1 MTPKSVVTGHRSV
14 LDVRDG
20 LRPSPTAHRLIITIR
35 LIQHLCLLLI
45 IILIVTACSGT
56 AEPPR
61 PTRWGQVYTLD
72 YSEQADAP
80 ALWASSPLL
89 NMTWIAISDF
99 IHQDMQ
105 QWREDDFT
113 QTVALRL
120 PSGHPFSQMLLPSGL
135 ANTHLLW
142 LDSDENDTSQLRLY
156 GALVPLDMDVARGR
170 VRLSDRLTLRYTA
183 VTDGGSG
190 LWVVWSGGRVDE
202 SALFSQRIDPQG
214 RPLPPEQIVS
224 AADWPAL
231 IRANDGRMWLF
242 WIEAGGN
249 RVFRATYSD
258 GVVTD
263 SQAII
268 SVPPLNPGDRLDT
281 FRAALDNTHIYLFWN
296 ITRLDGSH
304 ETWWTSAPI
313 DAPRWRQAG
322 RLGLLAIP
330 SQPMETGYNTGSGE
344 RAVPGE
350 SWALWT
356 IPLHEQAPM
365 LPAAAQVGLEVG
377 VIFFQAGE
385 LAGYQGVVSLAE
397 TPTGGLLGIPSI
409 ATDRD
414 RHLYVGWAEPTEEG
428 YAEINMTS
436 TRRR

>member
-1 MTPKSVVTGHRSV
+1 MPPQSVVTGHKRV
-14 LDVRDG
+14 LDVRQG
-20 LRPSPTAHRLIITIR
+20 LRLSPAARRLILAGR
-35 LIQHLCLLLI
+35 PLQHRCLLLI
-45 IILIVTACSGT
+45 IALMFAACGVPP
-56 AEPPR
+56 EPPR
-61 PTRWGQVYTLD
+61 PTRWGQVYTLA

-89 NMTWIAISDF
+89 NMTWIAITDF

-113 QTVALRL
+113 RTVALRL
-120 PSGHPFSQMLLPSGL
+120 PSGHPFSQTLLPGGL

-142 LDSDENDTSQLRLY
+142 LDSAENDTSQLRLY

-202 SALFSQRIDPQG
+202 SALFSQRIDAQG
-214 RPLPPEQIVS
+214 RPLPPVQIVS

-231 IRANDGRMWLF
+231 IRANDGRIWLF
-242 WIEAGGN
+242 WIEAGGS
-249 RVFRATYSD
+249 RVFRALYTE
-258 GVVTD
+258 GTVTD
-263 SQAII
+263 TQAIT
-268 SVPPLNPGDRLDT
+268 SMPALNPGDRLDT
-281 FRAALDNTHIYLFWN
+281 FRAALDNTHVYLFWN

-313 DAPRWRQAG
+313 AAARWSQAG

-330 SQPMETGYNTGSGE
+330 SQPMETGYNTGIGE

-350 SWALWT
+350 SWASWT
-356 IPLHEQAPM
+356 IPLHEQAQM

-397 TPTGGLLGIPSI
+397 SPTGGLLGSPSI

-414 RHLYVGWAEPTEEG
+414 RHLYVGWAEPTEAG
-428 YAEINMTS
+428 YAELNMTS